1 MRARVATFWTPKA
14 GHTVAEYEDA
24 AWPGPLGDGERE
36 GNRLRL
42 ALCDGATESL
52 LAGRWARQLA
62 ATFGGASGDG
72 FAPLLTA
79 ATSRFEDELR
89 GYLADRRA
97 RGRPIQWYEEPGLR
111 RGARA
116 TLLVTELEEPVE
128 GAAVGTWAALAVGDS
143 CLFQVRRDRLRVA
156 FPLEQAGEFGSAP
169 DLVSSRGRDVAAAR
183 TRLLEGRWRPGDV
196 FYLATDALAA
206 WFLRSVDAGGRPWE
220 ELDALPPGD
229 REAFAGWVGQL
240 RGKRAIKN
248 DDVTLVRVEVR

>member
-14 GHTVAEYEDA
+14 GHTAAEYEDA

-62 ATFGGASGDG
+62 ATFGGASGDS

-116 TLLVTELEEPVE
+116 TLLVTEFEEPDGDAGGNWE
-128 GAAVGTWAALAVGDS
+128 ALAVGDS

-156 FPLEQAGEFGSAP
+156 FPLEQVESFGCVP
-169 DLVSSRGRDVAAAR
+169 DLVSSRGRDVGAAR
-183 TRLLEGRWRPGDV
+183 TRLLQGRWRPGDV

-206 WFLRSVDAGGRPWE
+206 WFLRVVDDGGRPWE
-220 ELDALPPGD
+220 ELDALAPGD
-229 REAFAGWVGQL
+229 GPAFAGWVGRL
-240 RGKRAIKN
+240 RMTRAMKN